1 MSKEKM
7 SIYDMRP
14 DEVALRRKLRRQEV
28 LGSLGAIAA
37 WLLLMTMAYIA
48 CLAF

>member
-1 MSKEKM
+1 M

-14 DEVALRRKLRRQEV
+14 DEVALRRKLRRHEV

-37 WLLLMTMAYIA
+37 WLAFMALAYIA
-48 CLAF
+48 LVAF